1 MFCKVL
7 RLKVTVFQSYE
18 RIKKRHTSTIF
29 RMSKAHMFT
38 WFVITGISK
47 KWNLRPRAH
56 LRSGTSD
63 PGCEARD
70 FKVGP
75 RPRPLLYGGHK
86 SWNSAILTP
95 E

>member
-1 MFCKVL
+1 MFCKML

-18 RIKKRHTSTIF
+18 RIKKRHTSAIF

-56 LRSGTSD
+56 LRGGTSD
-63 PGCEARD
+63 LGCEARD
-70 FKVGP
+70 FKMGP
-75 RPRPLLYGGHK
+75 RLRPLLYGG
-86 SWNSAILTP
+86 P
-95 E
+95 